1 MLDKKL
7 NLMLETA
14 AALTADDLDCLRG
27 VAFGAATELPDEE
40 NEVATPTSPDVAE
53 ESSSDDHAEADGAPP
68 SRQAPRNAQAV
79 NRRRAAAPSSGV
91 SAGEYERQRTRE
103 SKVSTACIGHER
115 EKHDWWPIGTT
126 LVGQIGSETF
136 TATVVE
142 NTSVKSNRSLLI
154 TSGAASGRVCIT
166 PTRAAMEATEA
177 YRQAHN
183 LGRGGGVTNGWE
195 FWKAQA

>member
-1 MLDKKL
+1 VLDKKL
-7 NLMLETA
+7 MLMLETA
-14 AALTADDLDCLRG
+14 TTLTADDLDCLRG
-27 VAFGAATELPDEE
+27 AVRAGMIDMADDADAPATSAGADTEEEACSDEHAPTDEVSPAPPVPRATQT
-40 NEVATPTSPDVAE
+40 AQRRSAA
-53 ESSSDDHAEADGAPP
+53 SSS
-68 SRQAPRNAQAV
+68 SNL
-79 NRRRAAAPSSGV
+79 

-103 SKVSTACIGHER
+103 SKVSTACIGNER

-126 LVGQIGSETF
+126 LVGRIGSEAF

-142 NTSVKSNRSLLI
+142 NTKVKSNRSLLI
-154 TSGAASGRVCIT
+154 TSGPASGRICIT

-177 YRQAHN
+177 YRHAHN